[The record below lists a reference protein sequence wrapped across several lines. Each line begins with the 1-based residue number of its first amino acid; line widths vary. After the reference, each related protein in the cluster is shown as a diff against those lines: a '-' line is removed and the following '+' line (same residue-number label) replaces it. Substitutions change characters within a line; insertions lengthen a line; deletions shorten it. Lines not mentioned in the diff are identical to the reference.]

1 VTIPSGSDTSPVQ
14 VTLISDGQHSITA
27 SYSGDAVYNPASS
40 QPFVLTITAPFSIGA
55 ATPALSVVAG
65 QTATFNL
72 KVINALPNSF
82 AGTVALSC
90 TSPAGT
96 TCTVNPATVN
106 LSATAIQVPASLNVA
121 TTLSAGLK
129 YSPFNRLDFGFA
141 SVFAGLLLLGGKK
154 PRRVMIGTLALL
166 FIVGVSSCGGG
177 SGSSSNSS
185 SSLPTN
191 AKVVVTGTSGTQTTS
206 TQLALTITR

>member
-1 VTIPSGSDTSPVQ
+1 
-14 VTLISDGQHSITA
+14 
-27 SYSGDAVYNPASS
+27 
-40 QPFVLTITAPFSIGA
+40 
-55 ATPALSVVAG
+55 
-65 QTATFNL
+65 
-72 KVINALPNSF
+72 
-82 AGTVALSC
+82 
-90 TSPAGT
+90 
-96 TCTVNPATVN
+96 
-106 LSATAIQVPASLNVA
+106 
-121 TTLSAGLK
+121 LK